1 MLQQD
6 YLDDMKAK
14 IVNGEQLDINGENT
28 KLEDIAKLQ

>member
-1 MLQQD
+1 MLQYD
-6 YLDDMKAK
+6 YLDDMNSK